1 MGSFLFGFDL
11 ILNLCTVVTL
21 LCVHPWGVKV
31 LVLAEGQPLVGGGGG
46 GEGGD
51 SNSCLRIDT
60 GDMG

>member
-1 MGSFLFGFDL
+1 MYSG
-11 ILNLCTVVTL
+11 
-21 LCVHPWGVKV
+21 HPFMCS
-31 LVLAEGQPLVGGGGG
+31 PLGNKSSGPSRGTAAGGGG